1 MKKTFYISALC
12 ALAFMACRKDDVNP
26 SAKITISAPG
36 FYVLNQGVMGVNSA
50 TLDYYDINASTYYL
64 NIYPAINPNVV
75 KELGDVGND
84 LKIYGG
90 KMYAVIN
97 GSNKV
102 EVMHAKTAVRIEQ
115 VDIPNC
121 RNITFAG
128 GYAYVSSYAGPVD
141 FGGTNQR
148 GYVAK
153 IDTATLQKVGEC
165 LVGYQPEC
173 LAVVGNKLY
182 VANSGGYQAVR
193 DSTLSVID
201 LSSFTETT
209 KRLPVGIN
217 PDVVQADRHG
227 NLWGTT
233 RGNYVDIEPTLYY
246 VDNQEV
252 VHTLPSAA
260 ANFCI
265 VGDSLY
271 FYATD
276 YDENFDIVASYGI
289 VNISTKTV
297 VNTQLIADGTSI
309 VTPYG
314 IAVNPITKD
323 IYITDAKDYVSPG
336 ELYCFGTNGTL
347 KWHETTGE
355 LPAKIAILW

>member
-1 MKKTFYISALC
+1 MRKTFYICALC
-12 ALAFMACRKDDVNP
+12 ALACTACRKDEAIP
-26 SAKITISAPG
+26 AKVTIAARG

-50 TLDYYDINASTYYL
+50 TLDYYDLDSGTYHP
-64 NIYPAINPNVV
+64 NIYPAVNPNAVM
-75 KELGDVGND
+75 ELGDVGND
-84 LKIYGG
+84 LKIYGS

-102 EVMHAKTAVRIEQ
+102 EVMHAKTAVRIGQ
-115 VDIPNC
+115 VDVPNC
-121 RNITFAG
+121 RYITFAG
-128 GYAYVSSYAGPVD
+128 GYAYVSSFAGPVD

-165 LVGYQPEC
+165 LVGYQPEG

-201 LSSFTETT
+201 LSSFAET
-209 KRLPVGIN
+209 KRLTVGIN

-227 NLWGTT
+227 NVWGTT
-233 RGNYVDIEPTLYY
+233 RGNYADIEPTLYY
-246 VDNQEV
+246 VDEQDV
-252 VHTLPSAA
+252 VHTVSAAA

-265 VGDSLY
+265 NGDSLY
-271 FYATD
+271 FYATA
-276 YDENFDIVASYGI
+276 YDAEWNVVASYGI
-289 VNISTKTV
+289 VNISTKTEV
-297 VNTQLIADGTSI
+297 STQFIDAASI

-323 IYITDAKDYVSPG
+323 VYITDAKDYVSPG
-336 ELYCFGTNGTL
+336 ELYCFNKSGAL
-347 KWHETTGE
+347 QWHKTTGE
-355 LPAKIAILW
+355 LPTKIAILW